1 MTESAEALVREG
13 QSPTVV
19 AADQAL
25 TALRVEA
32 ATLAERAAL
41 VDELP
46 QSCAAFRMGRAPS
59 ASANRGRHRR
69 CRLPLGSDG
78 ANKPCIRS
86 SPFHLHTWHPGPE
99 LEKLSPAAICDF
111 SNMPHS
117 W

>member
-86 SPFHLHTWHPGPE
+86 SPFHLHTWHPE
-99 LEKLSPAAICDF
+99 RLPAAGV
-111 SNMPHS
+111 S
-117 W
+117 